1 MATHSRI
8 LAWGIL
14 WTEEFGRPQS
24 MRSQE
29 SDMTEGL
36 SADRVTCV
44 YPFRNLQ
51 PEGEVISA
59 L

>member
-1 MATHSRI
+1 
-8 LAWGIL
+8 
-14 WTEEFGRPQS
+14 